1 MDINRAL
8 RSAVTT
14 GKVLLG
20 GDQTKKAIAAGDAK
34 IVVVSSNH
42 PEKANIHDVASG
54 KNVPVYD
61 FPGGRTELGP
71 ACGKPFPVGILTV
84 VDPGESDIMG
94 LKKGAA

>member
-14 GKVLLG
+14 GKVFLG
-20 GDQTKKAIAAGDAK
+20 GDQTKRALDSGDAK
-34 IVVVSSNH
+34 IIVVASNH
-42 PEKANIHDVASG
+42 PEKAALHELAAG
-54 KNVPVYD
+54 KQVHVYD

-71 ACGKPFPVGILTV
+71 ACGKPFPVGVLTV